1 MVKKKILSVV
11 ILCLGIA
18 LILFGAWAFIQAE
31 NSHTGY
37 SGGVSRASTSIQF
50 GADFYTT
57 SAQYS
62 GLAANAVID
71 LYELTVYAIS
81 AFSVFFGGVDICAAL
96 LYLSSLKKPHKK
108 GTTIEQYVENTNEKT
123 NNENIL

>member
-18 LILFGAWAFIQAE
+18 LILFGVWAFMQTE

-37 SGGVSRASTSIQF
+37 SGGTSRASTSILF

-62 GLAANAVID
+62 GLAANAIID
-71 LYELTVYAIS
+71 LYELTAYAIS

-96 LYLSSLKKPHKK
+96 LYLGSLKKPHRKE
-108 GTTIEQYVENTNEKT
+108 TAIVQYTENTNENT
-123 NNENIL
+123 L

>member
-1 MVKKKILSVV
+1 MGKKKALSVV

-18 LILFGAWAFIQAE
+18 LVLFGAWTFLQAE
-31 NSHTGY
+31 SNSHTGY
-37 SGGVSRASTSIQF
+37 GGGTSRASTSIQF

-62 GLAANAVID
+62 GLAANAVVD
-71 LYELTVYAIS
+71 LYELTAYAIC

-96 LYLSSLKKPHKK
+96 LYLSSLKKPRKEEPTA
-108 GTTIEQYVENTNEKT
+108 GQYAEPAGE
-123 NNENIL
+123 EAAEE

>member
-1 MVKKKILSVV
+1 MGKKKALSVV

-18 LILFGAWAFIQAE
+18 RVLFGAWTLIQAE

-37 SGGVSRASTSIQF
+37 GGGTSRASTSIQF

-62 GLAANAVID
+62 GLAANAVVD
-71 LYELTVYAIS
+71 LYELTAYAIC
-81 AFSVFFGGVDICAAL
+81 AFSVFFGGVDICVAL
-96 LYLSSLKKPHKK
+96 LYLSSLKKPRKEEPTA
-108 GTTIEQYVENTNEKT
+108 GQYAEPVGEETVGE
-123 NNENIL
+123 